1 MRKPID
7 RLWSILMKRW
17 QSWDRRRQVICVTGM
32 LVMLWGV
39 TQCFA
44 WLISPSE
51 PELTAEGRE
60 LFIHEW
66 TPDDPLSGEGDGL
79 GPVFNANSCVACHSQ
94 GGTGGSGGNRH
105 NVRSFAVLPNRND
118 PNIYGGVVHANA
130 TAEHLLETDEQVME
144 LYPVIPGGVTVI
156 GNCQVR
162 LEDFN
167 PVQFEEINT
176 PALFGAGLIDDISDW
191 TIRRNAWKQSLS
203 ALGKEFQGNF
213 DATMGKVRV
222 LPDGRIG
229 KFGWKAQ
236 FATLEEFVATACAVE
251 VGLSNPYRKQD
262 QPGQFKANEAAK
274 YDMTSRQLDSLT
286 TFCLTLERPELV
298 IPRNSK
304 EHSAVVRGRQVF
316 SEIGCAECHT
326 PDLGGVKGLYS
337 DLCLHSIAD
346 PDHNGYV
353 REPEVPLPSN
363 IPAMN
368 EWKTPPLWGV
378 ADSAPYMHDGSAS
391 TLEAA
396 IEAHGGDAK
405 HTREKFRE
413 GLNKKDRESLIAFLK
428 ALRAPSPDNIVAQAD
443 KK

>member
-1 MRKPID
+1 MK
-7 RLWSILMKRW
+7 LWQK
-17 QSWDRRRQVICVTGM
+17 WDRRRRVFCGAGA

-39 TQCFA
+39 TQGFA
-44 WLISPSE
+44 WLIAPSE
-51 PELTAEGRE
+51 QELTAEGRE

-66 TPDDPLSGEGDGL
+66 TPGDPLSGGGDGL

-94 GGTGGSGGNRH
+94 GGTGGAGENKH
-105 NVRSFAVLPNRND
+105 NVRSFTVLPNRND
-118 PNIYGGVVHANA
+118 SNMYGGVVHANA
-130 TAEHLLETDEQVME
+130 TAEHLLESNGHVQQQF
-144 LYPVIPGGVTVI
+144 PIIPGGVTVI

-167 PVQFEEINT
+167 PVEFEEINT

-191 TIRRNAWKQSLS
+191 SIRQNAWGQSLT
-203 ALGKEFQGNF
+203 ALGKEFQGDF

-222 LPDGRIG
+222 LPDGRVG

-236 FATLEEFVATACAVE
+236 FATIEEFVATACAVE
-251 VGLSNPYRKQD
+251 VGLSNSYRQQD
-262 QPGQFKANEAAK
+262 QPGKFKADENAQ

-326 PDLGGVKGLYS
+326 PDLGGVQGLYS
-337 DLCLHSIAD
+337 DLCLHNISD

-353 REPEVPLPSN
+353 REPEVPMSSN
-363 IPAMN
+363 VPGLAD
-368 EWKTPPLWGV
+368 WKTPPLWGV
-378 ADSAPYMHDGSAS
+378 ADSAPYMHDGSS
-391 TLEAA
+391 PTLEDA
-396 IEAHGGDAK
+396 IEHHGGDAK
-405 HTREKFRE
+405 HTREKCLE
-413 GLNKKDRESLIAFLK
+413 GISKTDRDNLVAFLK
-428 ALRAPSPDNIVAQAD
+428 ALRAPAPRDAIAPAAR
-443 KK
+443 K

>member
-1 MRKPID
+1 
-7 RLWSILMKRW
+7 MKLS
-17 QSWDRRRQVICVTGM
+17 QTWDRRRQVICVTGV

-39 TQCFA
+39 TQGFA

-51 PELTAEGRE
+51 QELMAEGRE

-66 TPDDPLSGEGDGL
+66 TPNDPLSGGGDGL
-79 GPVFNANSCVACHSQ
+79 GPVFNANSCVACHAQ
-94 GGTGGSGGNRH
+94 GGTGGAGINKH
-105 NVRSFAVLPNRND
+105 NVRAFSVLPNRND
-118 PNIYGGVVHANA
+118 SRMYGGVVHANA
-130 TAEHLLETDEQVME
+130 TAEHLLETDEQVQQQ
-144 LYPVIPGGVTVI
+144 YPIVPGGVRVI

-176 PALFGAGLIDDISDW
+176 PALFGAGLIDGISDW
-191 TIRRNAWKQSLS
+191 SIRRNAWGQGMS
-203 ALGKEFQGNF
+203 AIGKEFQGNF

-222 LPDGRIG
+222 LPDGRVG

-236 FATLEEFVATACAVE
+236 FATIEEFVATACAVE
-251 VGLSNPYRKQD
+251 VGLSNSYRQQD
-262 QPGQFKANEAAK
+262 QPGEFQADKNAE
-274 YDMTSRQLDSLT
+274 YDMTSHQLDSLT
-286 TFCLTLERPELV
+286 TFCLTLERPILKPPADAASLQSV
-298 IPRNSK
+298 L
-304 EHSAVVRGRQVF
+304 RGQQVF

-363 IPAMN
+363 VPAMT

-378 ADSAPYMHDGSAS
+378 ADSAPYMHDGSS
-391 TLEAA
+391 LTLEAA
-396 IEAHGGDAK
+396 IKAHGGEAK
-405 HTREKFRE
+405 HTREKFQE
-413 GLNKKDRESLIAFLK
+413 GIDKKDREALIAFLK
-428 ALRAPSPDNIVAQAD
+428 ALRAPSTGKTAAQAD
-443 KK
+443 EK

>member
-1 MRKPID
+1 M
-7 RLWSILMKRW
+7 LMKLS
-17 QSWDRRRQVICVTGM
+17 QTWDRRRQVICVTGV

-39 TQCFA
+39 TQGFA

-51 PELTAEGRE
+51 QELMAEGRE

-66 TPDDPLSGEGDGL
+66 TPNDPLSGGGDGL
-79 GPVFNANSCVACHSQ
+79 GPVFNANSCVACHAQ
-94 GGTGGSGGNRH
+94 GGTGGAGINKH
-105 NVRSFAVLPNRND
+105 NVRAFSVLPNRND
-118 PNIYGGVVHANA
+118 SRMYGGVVHANA
-130 TAEHLLETDEQVME
+130 TAEHLLETDEQVQQQ
-144 LYPVIPGGVTVI
+144 YPIVPGGVRVI

-176 PALFGAGLIDDISDW
+176 PALFGAGLIDGISDW
-191 TIRRNAWKQSLS
+191 SIRRNAWGQGMS
-203 ALGKEFQGNF
+203 AIGKEFQGNF

-222 LPDGRIG
+222 LPDGRVG

-236 FATLEEFVATACAVE
+236 FATIEEFVATACAVE
-251 VGLSNPYRKQD
+251 VGLSNSYRQQD
-262 QPGQFKANEAAK
+262 QPGEFQADKNAE
-274 YDMTSRQLDSLT
+274 YDMTSHQLDSLT
-286 TFCLTLERPELV
+286 TFCLTLERPILKPPADAASLQSV
-298 IPRNSK
+298 L
-304 EHSAVVRGRQVF
+304 RGQQVF

-363 IPAMN
+363 VPAMT

-378 ADSAPYMHDGSAS
+378 ADSAPYMHDGSS
-391 TLEAA
+391 LTLEAA
-396 IEAHGGDAK
+396 IKAHGGEAK
-405 HTREKFRE
+405 HTREKFQE
-413 GLNKKDRESLIAFLK
+413 GIDKKDREALIAFLK
-428 ALRAPSPDNIVAQAD
+428 ALRAPSTGKTAAQAD
-443 KK
+443 EK